1 MLSLNERSAGFREV
15 NDLPFGD
22 LTREG
27 HAFTDG
33 QDRGPKPPLGPEPP
47 ACTLQDPKEREHE
60 RQLKKK
66 EKNRASAQRSRQRHT
81 DKADALHQVGVPPFC
96 LRPRLLAQWPL
107 FHPPMSNSPHT
118 ATCSLVAEF
127 GS

>member
-1 MLSLNERSAGFREV
+1 M

-27 HAFTDG
+27 RAFADG
-33 QDRGPKPPLGPEPP
+33 QDTWPKPPLGPEPP
-47 ACTLQDPKEREHE
+47 AFVLQDTKVHE

-66 EKNRASAQRSRQRHT
+66 EKNRASAQRSRQKHT
-81 DKADALHQVGVPPFC
+81 DKADALHQVGALPFC
-96 LRPRLLAQWPL
+96 LCPHLLAQWL
-107 FHPPMSNSPHT
+107 LSHLPMRDSPHT
-118 ATCSLVAEF
+118 AVYSLVAEF